1 MIFFQLFY
9 TFLLIGLFTFGGGYS
24 MIALIYDEVVTR
36 HAWITSAEFTDI
48 LAISQITPGPI
59 GINTATYTGY
69 AAVASAGYPTYMAVL
84 GSLIASVAVILLP
97 ATLII
102 IVSRWL
108 QQHSDNPTVAT
119 VLRTLRIAVLGL
131 IAAAALSLLTAENF
145 GIPALS
151 RQFVTSVI
159 IFAGVFILS
168 VWYKKSPIFLIA
180 LSGLAG
186 LIVYSL

>member
-1 MIFFQLFY
+1 MIFLQLFY
-9 TFLLIGLFTFGGGYS
+9 NFLLIGLFTFGGGYS

-59 GINTATYTGY
+59 GINTATYAGY
-69 AAVASAGYPTYMAVL
+69 AAVASAGYPTYMAVV

-97 ATLII
+97 AALII
-102 IVSRWL
+102 VVSQWL
-108 QQHSDNPTVAT
+108 QHHKDNPTVAV

-131 IAAAALSLLTAENF
+131 IAAAALSLLTTENF

-151 RQFVTSVI
+151 RQFITSVA
-159 IFAGVFILS
+159 IFVAVFILS
-168 VWYKKSPIFLIA
+168 VRYRKSPILLIA
-180 LSGLAG
+180 ISGLAG
-186 LIVYSL
+186 LVVYSL

>member
-102 IVSRWL
+102 LVSRWL

-151 RQFVTSVI
+151 RHFVTSVV

>member
-1 MIFFQLFY
+1 MIFLQLFY

-59 GINTATYTGY
+59 GINTATYAGY
-69 AAVASAGYPTYMAVL
+69 AAVASAGYPPCIAVV

-97 ATLII
+97 AALII
-102 IVSRWL
+102 VVSQWL
-108 QQHSDNPTVAT
+108 QHHKDNPTVAV

-131 IAAAALSLLTAENF
+131 IAAAALSLLTTENF

-151 RQFVTSVI
+151 RQFITSVA
-159 IFAGVFILS
+159 IFVAVFILS
-168 VWYKKSPIFLIA
+168 VRYRKSPILLIA
-180 LSGLAG
+180 ISGLAG
-186 LIVYSL
+186 LVVYSI

>member
-151 RQFVTSVI
+151 RQFVTSVV

>member
-1 MIFFQLFY
+1 MIFLPLFY

-59 GINTATYTGY
+59 GINTATYAGY
-69 AAVASAGYPTYMAVL
+69 AAVASAGYPTYMAVV

-97 ATLII
+97 AALII
-102 IVSRWL
+102 VVSQWL
-108 QQHSDNPTVAT
+108 QHHKDNPTVAV

-131 IAAAALSLLTAENF
+131 IAAAALSLLTTENF
-145 GIPALS
+145 GTPALS
-151 RQFVTSVI
+151 RQFITSVA
-159 IFAGVFILS
+159 IFVAVFILS
-168 VWYKKSPIFLIA
+168 VRYRKSPILLIA
-180 LSGLAG
+180 ISGLAG
-186 LIVYSL
+186 LVVYSI

>member
-168 VWYKKSPIFLIA
+168 VRYKKSPIFLIA
-180 LSGLAG
+180 ISGLAG

>member
-102 IVSRWL
+102 LVSRWL

-145 GIPALS
+145 GDAALS
-151 RQFVTSVI
+151 RRFVSSVG
-159 IFAGVFILS
+159 IFVGTFILS
-168 VWYKKSPIFLIA
+168 VCYKKSPIVLIV

-186 LIVYSL
+186 LAVYSL

>member
-59 GINTATYTGY
+59 GINTATYAGY
-69 AAVASAGYPTYMAVL
+69 AAVASAGYPTYMAVV

-97 ATLII
+97 AALII
-102 IVSRWL
+102 VVSQWL
-108 QQHSDNPTVAT
+108 QHHKDNPTVAV

-131 IAAAALSLLTAENF
+131 IAAAALSLLTTENF

-151 RQFVTSVI
+151 RQFITSVA
-159 IFAGVFILS
+159 IFVAVFILS
-168 VWYKKSPIFLIA
+168 VRYRKSPILLIA
-180 LSGLAG
+180 ISGLAG
-186 LIVYSL
+186 LVVYSL